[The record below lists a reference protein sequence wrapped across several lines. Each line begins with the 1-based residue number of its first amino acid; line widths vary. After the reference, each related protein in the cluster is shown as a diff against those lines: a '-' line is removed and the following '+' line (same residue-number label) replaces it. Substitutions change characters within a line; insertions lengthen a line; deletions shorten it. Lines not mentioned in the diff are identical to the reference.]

1 MLYLTTFNFR
11 GYLFYLMADEAALL
25 RMTLVRPSEKCLA
38 EENHI
43 LRLAKKQLEE
53 YSAGRRRTFTVPVRQ
68 QGTEF
73 QKKVWHAL
81 CAIPYG
87 ETRTYGQIA
96 AAVGSPKAAR
106 AVGGACNKNP
116 IAVIVPCHR
125 VIGASGGLVGFG
137 GGLDLKHRLLELEK
151 QK

>member
-1 MLYLTTFNFR
+1 MLYLTTFNFQ
-11 GYLFYLMADEAALL
+11 GYLFYLLADETALL
-25 RMTLVRPSEKCLA
+25 RLTLVKPADLA
-38 EENHI
+38 VPEENHI
-43 LRLAKKQLEE
+43 LRLAVKQLNE
-53 YSAGRRRTFTVPVRQ
+53 YAAGRRQSFTVPIRQ

-73 QKKVWHAL
+73 QKKIWQAL
-81 CAIPYG
+81 RAIPYG

-96 AAVGSPKAAR
+96 AAAGSPKASR
-106 AVGGACNKNP
+106 AAGGACNKNA
-116 IAVIVPCHR
+116 IAIIVPCHR